1 MAVFLVLLRS
11 TIRKAYD
18 LKLAVVEKSG
28 SLMVSSAF

>member
-1 MAVFLVLLRS
+1 MAVFLVIVRS

-18 LKLAVVEKSG
+18 LKLAFVKKSG